1 MTSSG
6 ATVLALVQQD
16 EKWRTGEGEVVLV
29 DSMTPR
35 HLASVLRVLVSME
48 AELYGA
54 WLDAGEGTDPSAAAE
69 PADAGA
75 VRAWFDSLA
84 LVTRIRALLAE
95 HNRVQRAAR
104 PVRPR
109 AESGRDGPD
118 GAGGVAGFEPPA
130 GAGETEDADDAEPA
144 GSISAGSPISVH

>member
-54 WLDAGEGTDPSAAAE
+54 WLDAGGVAPAAPGE
-69 PADAGA
+69 PTNAGA

-84 LVTRIRALLAE
+84 LVMRIRALLA
-95 HNRVQRAAR
+95 
-104 PVRPR
+104 
-109 AESGRDGPD
+109 
-118 GAGGVAGFEPPA
+118 
-130 GAGETEDADDAEPA
+130 
-144 GSISAGSPISVH
+144 